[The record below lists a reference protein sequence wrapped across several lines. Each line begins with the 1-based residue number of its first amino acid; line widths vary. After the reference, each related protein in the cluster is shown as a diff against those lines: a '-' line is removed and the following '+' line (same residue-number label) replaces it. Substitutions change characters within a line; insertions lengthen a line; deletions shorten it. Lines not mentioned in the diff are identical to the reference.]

1 MRLVSYLRPSKQA
14 AAAGEEAAAGQVSGL
29 SACWSILLGA
39 LPSHMPSLSLWVS
52 PQTRQIARKIFTDFC
67 HVVSFGLEIPWT
79 RICFNSA

>member
-39 LPSHMPSLSLWVS
+39 LPSHMPSLWVS

>member
-1 MRLVSYLRPSKQA
+1 MSAICGPQSKQLLPERKPQLGKSLDYLLAGPSYLEHCPLK
-14 AAAGEEAAAGQVSGL
+14 
-29 SACWSILLGA
+29 C
-39 LPSHMPSLSLWVS
+39 PLSLWVS